1 MENITIL
8 IVKFMI
14 PFLVGGLVFFSTVVA
29 PNTFKS
35 LDKKNSRL
43 FIRGIFPKI
52 YFYSGI
58 ISFIIFLLLLII
70 DSFLSSLFLIIT
82 LGYLFSGKFLMKKIN
97 FAADM
102 KKDKTFKKL
111 HSISVIIF
119 LSQLLL
125 MIGVFLL
132 IQA

>member
-8 IVKFMI
+8 IVKFFI

-29 PNTFKS
+29 PNTFQS

-43 FIRGIFPKI
+43 FIRSIFPKI
-52 YFYSGI
+52 YSYSGI

-70 DSFLSSLFLIIT
+70 DSFLSSIFLIIT
-82 LGYLFSGKFLMKKIN
+82 LGYFFSGKFLMKKIN
-97 FAADM
+97 YASD
-102 KKDKTFKKL
+102 KKKVKTFKKL

-132 IQA
+132 I

>member
-8 IVKFMI
+8 IVKFLI
-14 PFLVGGLVFFSTVVA
+14 PFLVGGLVFFSSVVA
-29 PNTFKS
+29 PNTFQS

-43 FIRGIFPKI
+43 FIRSIFPKI
-52 YFYSGI
+52 YSYSGI
-58 ISFIIFLLLLII
+58 MSFIIFLLLLII
-70 DSFLSSLFLIIT
+70 DSFLSSIFLIIT
-82 LGYLFSGKFLMKKIN
+82 LGYVFSGKFLMKKIN
-97 FAADM
+97 HAADM

-111 HSISVIIF
+111 HSFSVIIF

>member
-8 IVKFMI
+8 IVKFLI

-29 PNTFKS
+29 PITFIT

-43 FIRGIFPKI
+43 FIRSIFPKI
-52 YFYSGI
+52 YLYSGI
-58 ISFIIFLLLLII
+58 TSFLIFSLLLII
-70 DSFLSSLFLIIT
+70 DYLLSSIFLIIT
-82 LGYLFSGKFLMKKIN
+82 LGYIFSGKFLIKKIN
-97 FAADM
+97 YASDM
-102 KKDKTFKKL
+102 QKDKTFKKL
-111 HSISVIIF
+111 HNISVIIF